1 MLLLLLLLRT
11 STVLFALITLRAAAA
26 AAAAQAA
33 AAAAAAIRL
42 LLLLLL
48 PPRTFSLPQFDLNA
62 AAAAAAAQNSSKLGE
77 PETGGLLL
85 LLLLLVWSRFAAN
98 HSTISWIEIRSDGA
112 VLLREFAAA
121 AAAAAELQSYRT
133 GDASFLC
140 PAAAA
145 AAAAA
150 AYQCVG
156 PIEDGDVCVFC
167 AAAAAAAASYQEA
180 AAAAAAADQPT
191 FLAKYGYERCYS
203 LTGPECCCCCCCCCR
218 CLHDAPPVI
227 YHELLL
233 LLLLQWAQKPDK
245 PSIHSA
251 AAAAAAAEYTEVLTW
266 GTDSCTRGVN
276 SWYQEIGVHNFSIP
290 ALLLLLLLHNS
301 GHMVILLWH
310 NAAAAAAAA
319 DNTLSAPI
327 VVCDC
332 CCCCCCCKGPEAWE
346 ANLKPR
352 LLLLLLLLCR
362 DLAIHSTGFPAAAAA
377 AAATAEEVAL
387 LRTANGCC
395 CCCCCISAGSSN
407 ATGAGELL
415 LLLLLPQDMR
425 LRFIAK
431 CWSSM
436 FALFTR
442 THSEYTCC
450 ERWGVMASALRAVNF
465 LEGLSYPHHPVFMQ
479 PFDFIGT
486 LELKFPSVSYPVSED
501 FLVELGGLR
510 VPIHL
515 DCDRNRSAHWNE
527 YGCMNY
533 FYASPG
539 RWTNCYLHEAYV
551 HGGMPYMEPSLP
563 IIDEE
568 YSEYVAVYQAIL
580 RARGSYV
587 MAELGARWGTWG
599 ARAAA
604 ALALLNPMP
613 YVLHFVESD
622 PTYCREL
629 SNVMALNR
637 FSYSLDCDKASHEG
651 LAKWILSQDHVDLLD
666 LDVQG
671 AEKDLMSDPALL
683 EAIASKVYRLV
694 IGTHSPEIHAEIVAR
709 FGSWIVIYNMPYAPD
724 KQLGRS
730 M

>member
-1 MLLLLLLLRT
+1 
-11 STVLFALITLRAAAA
+11 
-26 AAAAQAA
+26 
-33 AAAAAAIRL
+33 
-42 LLLLLL
+42 
-48 PPRTFSLPQFDLNA
+48 
-62 AAAAAAAQNSSKLGE
+62 
-77 PETGGLLL
+77 
-85 LLLLLVWSRFAAN
+85 
-98 HSTISWIEIRSDGA
+98 
-112 VLLREFAAA
+112 
-121 AAAAAELQSYRT
+121 
-133 GDASFLC
+133 
-140 PAAAA
+140 
-145 AAAAA
+145 
-150 AYQCVG
+150 
-156 PIEDGDVCVFC
+156 
-167 AAAAAAAASYQEA
+167 
-180 AAAAAAADQPT
+180 
-191 FLAKYGYERCYS
+191 
-203 LTGPECCCCCCCCCR
+203 
-218 CLHDAPPVI
+218 
-227 YHELLL
+227 
-233 LLLLQWAQKPDK
+233 
-245 PSIHSA
+245 
-251 AAAAAAAEYTEVLTW
+251 
-266 GTDSCTRGVN
+266 
-276 SWYQEIGVHNFSIP
+276 
-290 ALLLLLLLHNS
+290 
-301 GHMVILLWH
+301 
-310 NAAAAAAAA
+310 
-319 DNTLSAPI
+319 
-327 VVCDC
+327 
-332 CCCCCCCKGPEAWE
+332 
-346 ANLKPR
+346 
-352 LLLLLLLLCR
+352 
-362 DLAIHSTGFPAAAAA
+362 
-377 AAATAEEVAL
+377 
-387 LRTANGCC
+387 
-395 CCCCCISAGSSN
+395 
-407 ATGAGELL
+407 
-415 LLLLLPQDMR
+415 
-425 LRFIAK
+425 
-431 CWSSM
+431 
-436 FALFTR
+436 
-442 THSEYTCC
+442 
-450 ERWGVMASALRAVNF
+450 MASALRAVNF

-486 LELKFPSVSYPVSED
+486 FPSVSYPVSED

-724 KQLGRS
+724 KQCIRKFLRGAHGEAGVDVAHVRQILERGCFNWSPWGRIPNWDGELIVDNPRFVAATRHFS
-730 M
+730 MSDQELIADEVLE